1 MTDIPSCQTPT
12 FIGCRWLGVAY
23 YSTDLN
29 EHIVEQ
35 VLGVAGVKLTPTQQ
49 MQCSIVGSQ
58 CRRGSE
64 VARYLVE
71 RKSRFGVGAG
81 DCFAWTVGRGRT
93 PPSPAASIAGR
104 RRRGD
109 SPRRTNG
116 TSSSPIDWNGPQCNR
131 QAMGPA
137 LVAVVC
143 MPPNPKTKKARS
155 LRPPL
160 RRLAPE
166 GRRRRTKLSSDSP

>member
-12 FIGCRWLGVAY
+12 FIGCRSLGVAY

-81 DCFAWTVGRGRT
+81 DCFAWTVGRGRA
-93 PPSPAASIAGR
+93 PPLPGGVNRRKAEAGR
-104 RRRGD
+104 FAAQ
-109 SPRRTNG
+109 NK
-116 TSSSPIDWNGPQCNR
+116 WNFLFSN
-131 QAMGPA
+131 
-137 LVAVVC
+137 
-143 MPPNPKTKKARS
+143 
-155 LRPPL
+155 
-160 RRLAPE
+160 
-166 GRRRRTKLSSDSP
+166 